1 MSPILG
7 FESEMLKHFP
17 KSLLFDADRLS
28 AICCKWKITELSLFG
43 SALRDD
49 FGPESDIDL
58 AVKFVPDSHWSL
70 WDFYALQEELEEL
83 FGRDVDIV
91 EVEGI
96 INPIR
101 RKNILSSLQVVYA
114 AG

>member
-1 MSPILG
+1 
-7 FESEMLKHFP
+7 MLKHFP
-17 KSLLFDADRLS
+17 ASLTFDESKLS
-28 AICCKWKITELSLFG
+28 AICLKWKIAELSLFG

-49 FGPESDIDL
+49 FAPDSDVDL
-58 AVKFVPDSHWSL
+58 AVKFEPDSHWSL
-70 WDFYALQEELEEL
+70 WDFYTLQEELEEL
-83 FGRDVDIV
+83 FGREVDLV

-101 RKNILSSLQVVYA
+101 KRNIMNSLQVVYA